1 MAEQIKHITI
11 VGGGTAGWMTA
22 SLLNTYLN
30 SAGRPPKIKIS
41 LIESPNIKTIGVGE
55 ATVPGMRRSVQ
66 AFGLDEREF
75 IRRCNVT
82 FKLGV
87 DFVNW
92 NHDENGNGVSYVNPF
107 NAGRNIKGY
116 SPLYYFH
123 KFGRHQTD
131 DTRATDPIEATTPT
145 RDAMVLKKG
154 PRKVTQDNFF
164 QQIPYAYHMDAS
176 LFAQYLSEIGK
187 QRGIEYIS
195 DDVEN
200 VNLDERGFVESL
212 DLKERGKH
220 PIEFVIDCTG
230 FRGLIINE
238 ALGEPFVPY
247 TKYLLNDRALAV
259 QIPHKDPTDL
269 PPFTRSTALGAGW
282 VWRVPLQSRIGTGYV
297 FSSAHR
303 TDEQAKTEFLKH
315 LGLTEDEAQPRAIPI
330 RVGRTRRP
338 FVKNCLAVGLSSGFI
353 EPLESTAIHMIEM
366 ASRYLLTYFPDMN
379 FDETL
384 LASYNRAAE
393 QLYDEVRDFI
403 VLHYCLNNRNDSE
416 YWRAAREDMVVPD
429 RLAENLEIWKYTL
442 PSEYDFIT
450 DKFFSKWNYQV
461 ILFGKGYYPK
471 DHVFPIAETLNEDD
485 WKNYIRE
492 LRAHKANL
500 LAQLPGHHELI
511 TALRNQGLKPSW
523 APDMAGTVPLP
534 GNMGTSTSAP
544 QMPPAQSNEGALL

>member
-1 MAEQIKHITI
+1 MARQIKHITI

-30 SAGRPPKIKIS
+30 PIGRPPRIKIS
-41 LIESPNIKTIGVGE
+41 VIESPSIKTIGVGE
-55 ATVPGMRRSVQ
+55 ATVPGMRRAVQ

-92 NHDENGNGVSYVNPF
+92 NHDENGNPVSYINPF
-107 NAGRNIKGY
+107 NVGRNIKGF

-123 KFGRHQTD
+123 RFGRRATD
-131 DTRATDPIEATTPT
+131 DTRAIDPIEATTPT
-145 RDAMVLKKG
+145 RDAIVLKKG

-164 QQIPYAYHMDAS
+164 QQLPYAYHLDAS
-176 LFAQYLSEIGK
+176 LFAKYLSEVGM
-187 QRGIEYIS
+187 QRGVEYIS

-230 FRGLIINE
+230 FRGLIINQ

-247 TKYLLNDRALAV
+247 SKYLMNDRALAV
-259 QIPHKDPTDL
+259 QIPHKDPSDL
-269 PPFTRSTALGAGW
+269 LPCTRSTALGAGW

-303 TDEQAKTEFLKH
+303 TDEEAQTEFLNH

-330 RVGRTRRP
+330 RVGRTRRA

-366 ASRYLLTYFPDMN
+366 ASRYLFTYFPDMD

-384 LASYNRAAE
+384 IASYNRAAE

-403 VLHYCLNNRNDSE
+403 CLHYVLNNRTDSD
-416 YWRAAREDMVVPD
+416 YWKAAREDMVVPD
-429 RLAENLEIWKYTL
+429 RLAENLKVWKYTL
-442 PSEYDFIT
+442 PSDYDFVT
-450 DKFFSKWNYQV
+450 DRFFSKWNYQV

-471 DHVFPIAETLNEDD
+471 DHVFPIAETLEEDD
-485 WKNYIRE
+485 WKKYVHE
-492 LRAHKANL
+492 FRAHKANL

-511 TALRNQGLKPSW
+511 TALRNQTHKPTW
-523 APDMAGTVPLP
+523 APQMAGTVPLP
-534 GNMGTSTSAP
+534 GGIAAP
-544 QMPPAQSNEGALL
+544 NDGPKMPAPLSNEGALL